1 MSEVTDAPSLRSAV
15 EPFDLSVDEQGRLV
29 LRRPGKE
36 DVVDVRLRRAFP
48 WSKPAGFVS
57 IRDAEGKELILLEDL
72 EQVGGG
78 RRTTMEQ
85 WLAGASFIPRI
96 VAVEDV
102 DVRFGY
108 QQWKVRTDRGP
119 AEFRVQERED
129 IRFLPDGRFR
139 IKDADGTVYEMVNL
153 SELDEASRRAVEAL
167 V

>member
-1 MSEVTDAPSLRSAV
+1 MTD
-15 EPFDLSVDEQGRLV
+15 PFDLVPDEQGRLV
-29 LRRPGKE
+29 LRRPGKD

-48 WSKPAGFVS
+48 WSKSSGFISV
-57 IRDAEGKELILLEDL
+57 RDAEGKELLLLEDL
-72 EQVGGG
+72 EPLDPG
-78 RRTTMEQ
+78 RRKTVED
-85 WLAGASFIPRI
+85 WLAGASFVPRI

-139 IKDADGTVYEMVNL
+139 IKDADGTVYEMVSL
-153 SELDEASRRAVEAL
+153 AQLDEPSRRAVESL
-167 V
+167 I

>member
-1 MSEVTDAPSLRSAV
+1 MTEAFELLVNEERK
-15 EPFDLSVDEQGRLV
+15 LV
-29 LRRPGKE
+29 LRRPGMD

-48 WSKPAGFVS
+48 WSQRDRFISV
-57 IRDAEGKELILLEDL
+57 RDAEGKELLLIEDL
-72 EQVGGG
+72 EPLEPG
-78 RRTTMEQ
+78 RRKTVEE
-85 WLAGASFIPRI
+85 WLADTSFIPRI
-96 VAVEDV
+96 VAVDDV

-139 IKDADGTVYEMVNL
+139 IKDADGTVYEMVSL
-153 SELDEASRRAVEAL
+153 ADLDESTRRAVEAL